1 MRVVSL
7 SAAYTLSRPQLQ
19 RVAVLFAILFSL
31 MAPLALNPIQV
42 YAEPTTSEASAETL
56 GSLDEVITE
65 QATQADQPSQ
75 DTQTSQDT
83 NSTNTTG
90 TTNTPDTLYNRSV
103 IQGLHEAADL
113 SPEVEGTQKIIAPLR
128 YGVAFVVQVL
138 SFIIITGMALSVVLD
153 LTYLAVTPLRS
164 VLSNGQTGSTLPAG
178 QQAQPGGFQSAGFQP
193 AGFPS
198 TFNFKQGPVN
208 GFGPPQTQGGLP
220 GAMNPG
226 QPGPSPG
233 GRIQLVSKAAL
244 DAAANE
250 GTIDPNTSKTRGLI
264 SLYMKGMG
272 LKLILI
278 PVLLI
283 LVVTGS
289 LTNLGFVV
297 ADVLVAMIR
306 LLGEMLGGVTL

>member
-1 MRVVSL
+1 MRVASL

-19 RVAVLFAILFSL
+19 RLAVLFAILFSL
-31 MAPLALNPIQV
+31 MAPLALHPIQV
-42 YAEPTTSEASAETL
+42 YAVPTTSEAPAETL

-103 IQGLHEAADL
+103 IQGLDEAAVL

-178 QQAQPGGFQSAGFQP
+178 QQAQPGGFQP
-193 AGFPS
+193 AWFPS

-208 GFGPPQTQGGLP
+208 GFGPPQTQGGLS

-226 QPGPSPG
+226 QPNPGPG

-297 ADVLVAMIR
+297 ADVLVAVIR
-306 LLGEMLGGVTL
+306 LLGEMLGGITL